1 LQAFY
6 KARLSWDK
14 VFCREL
20 TCHSHKPIF
29 LLFLELKIEGVK
41 HGKEIAFTGTDYQE
55 IKDAIDGNDP
65 PFTLCDGAPCICRK
79 QEEVASE
86 DLAIFVAL
94 HDVG

>member
-1 LQAFY
+1 MSTTRRPGVGVFDLPPSKDSSY
-6 KARLSWDK
+6 KVR
-14 VFCREL
+14 
-20 TCHSHKPIF
+20 
-29 LLFLELKIEGVK
+29 LELKIEGVK